1 MRRYI
6 PLLIIG
12 LCIVFVFL
20 ATLLYTT
27 QNVDKKDIT
36 NKFVPVTKVLTVYTT
51 IPVEMASIIAN
62 EYQRDT
68 NIQINFVPVTTE
80 ELLQRFSQNDIG
92 NVDMVLANSLV
103 LAQLSNQDNLTSNIS
118 EEEDIVKEQFKDI
131 NNRWIGVWYD
141 PIVFCYNLDYV
152 KNNWQ
157 IPLNWEELAQK
168 QQIKIAMTDFMVASA
183 SANILYSLSADKGI
197 DETISLMSQIHPKV
211 VRYAKYLSTPVRMA
225 GMGEADVA
233 IAVQSEAIRYINDS
247 YPLGIIYPKDG
258 TAYQVTAVGII
269 KNSNQQ
275 VEANN
280 FIKWLLGDEVQMDLQ
295 KNRYYYVPTNYTS
308 LTYKEFAGKHIK
320 FLEPHI
326 LIDEPIKKSILDR
339 WVTDIRLKD

>member
-27 QNVDKKDIT
+27 QSVGKKDT
-36 NKFVPVTKVLTVYTT
+36 ANKFVPVTKILTVYTT

-62 EYQRDT
+62 EYQQDM
-68 NIQINFVPVTTE
+68 NVQINFVPVTTE

-92 NVDMVLANSLV
+92 NVDMVLADSVV
-103 LAQLSNQDNLTSNIS
+103 LAQLSNQDNLASNIS

-197 DETISLMSQIHPKV
+197 DETIGLMGQIHSKV

-233 IAVQSEAIRYINDS
+233 IAVQSEAIRYINDN

-269 KNSNQQ
+269 KNSSQQ

-308 LTYKEFAGKHIK
+308 LTYKEFAGKNIK

-326 LIDEPIKKSILDR
+326 LIDEPIKKVILDR